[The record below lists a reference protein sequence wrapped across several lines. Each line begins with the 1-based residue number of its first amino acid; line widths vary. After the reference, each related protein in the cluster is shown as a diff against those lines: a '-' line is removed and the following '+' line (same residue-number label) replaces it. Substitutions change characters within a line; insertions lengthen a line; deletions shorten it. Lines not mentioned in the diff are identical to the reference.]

1 MAPTRRPVGRLG
13 GRGDAPA
20 LVTPDGDETSYA
32 ELRAEVA
39 ARAATFEPGVLTPV
53 AHADPRAFLVDALAV
68 LHAGAVL
75 LPLDHRGDPGAVCA
89 RVGAG
94 RTLEPEAALVLST
107 SGSSGRPKAVVLG
120 ATGVAAN
127 IEAIRAYLPLEAH
140 PRTAIVLPFAYS
152 YALVGQALTTLA
164 AGGAVLLLAGIAY
177 PKAQREAMRRLG
189 ATGLSSVPTSLRLL
203 AAGDRPLPLGYV
215 ASAGAALTP
224 ATVRAVREGFPGAA
238 MFNQYGLTEAS
249 PRVTACS
256 DAEPGFAKGA
266 VGRPLA
272 GVEVQVVDGEVF
284 VRGPSVMR
292 RYLDDPEA
300 TEAALT
306 PHGLRTGD
314 RGHLDA
320 DGYLFVTGRAD
331 DLVKVAGERVS
342 THAVAAALRG
352 IDGVREAGV
361 VGLPHP
367 RMGTRLVAGVV
378 LDPHATVDDVR
389 LAMRGWHPAR
399 RPRLVVL
406 RALPANARGKLDR
419 PALRAALASAKVGP

>member
-1 MAPTRRPVGRLG
+1 
-13 GRGDAPA
+13 
-20 LVTPDGDETSYA
+20 
-32 ELRAEVA
+32 
-39 ARAATFEPGVLTPV
+39 
-53 AHADPRAFLVDALAV
+53 
-68 LHAGAVL
+68 
-75 LPLDHRGDPGAVCA
+75 
-89 RVGAG
+89 
-94 RTLEPEAALVLST
+94 
-107 SGSSGRPKAVVLG
+107 
-120 ATGVAAN
+120 
-127 IEAIRAYLPLEAH
+127 
-140 PRTAIVLPFAYS
+140 VLPFAYS

-292 RYLDDPEA
+292 RYLDDPAA
-300 TEAALT
+300 TAAALT